1 MLPQRFVYMSTSG
14 VYGDCGGAW
23 VDEDRPVH
31 PQTERAARR
40 ADAER
45 AIAEWGDAHGI
56 EIVILRAPGIYA
68 AERLP
73 LERLRRGTPVLCSED
88 DVYTSHIHA
97 DDLAAIVVAALERPG
112 AAGIYNAS
120 DDTELKMGDWFD
132 LVADRF
138 GLARPARVARAQAA
152 GRIPAALL
160 SFMSESR
167 RLVNRRVKER
177 LGITLAY
184 PTVFE
189 GVPRLAAAA

>member
-1 MLPQRFVYMSTSG
+1 
-14 VYGDCGGAW
+14 
-23 VDEDRPVH
+23 
-31 PQTERAARR
+31 
-40 ADAER
+40 
-45 AIAEWGDAHGI
+45 
-56 EIVILRAPGIYA
+56 
-68 AERLP
+68 
-73 LERLRRGTPVLCSED
+73 
-88 DVYTSHIHA
+88 
-97 DDLAAIVVAALERPG
+97 
-112 AAGIYNAS
+112 
-120 DDTELKMGDWFD
+120 
-132 LVADRF
+132 VADRF